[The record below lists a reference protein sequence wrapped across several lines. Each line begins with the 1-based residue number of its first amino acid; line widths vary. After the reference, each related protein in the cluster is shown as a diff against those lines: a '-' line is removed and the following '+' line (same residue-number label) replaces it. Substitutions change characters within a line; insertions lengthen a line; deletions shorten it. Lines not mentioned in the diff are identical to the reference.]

1 MMRQVLQVIAEGTLT
16 MEDMVK
22 AMAAI
27 MLGKTTITDLGGGL
41 AQVKFRDTTDTVD
54 RVVAG
59 MANSNRTSV
68 TITP

>member
-1 MMRQVLQVIAEGTLT
+1 MVTEGTLT

-27 MLGKTTITDLGGGL
+27 MLGKTAITDLGSGL
-41 AQVKFRDTTDTVD
+41 ATVAFRNLADTIN
-54 RVVAG
+54 RVVAS
-59 MANSNRTSV
+59 MNESERTSV

>member
-1 MMRQVLQVIAEGTLT
+1 MVTEGTLT

-27 MLGKTTITDLGGGL
+27 MLGKTTITDLGNGL
-41 AQVKFRDTTDTVD
+41 ATVAFRDLADSLN
-54 RVVAG
+54 RVVAN
-59 MANSNRTSV
+59 MDESKRTSV